1 MSEFLLSVG
10 IDLGTTTTQ
19 LIFSRLEVEN
29 TASAASIP
37 RIQIV
42 DKEIIY
48 RGEIYFT
55 PLINRTVIDVNA
67 VRELVEKEYKKAGIT
82 PSDLAAGA
90 VIITGETARKENSA
104 AVLRTLSGLAGDFV
118 VATAGSDL
126 ESIIAGRGAGTAAMS
141 KKTFGRPLA
150 NLDIGGGTTNT
161 AVFKDGDPVDTS
173 CLDIGGRQIILDPAS
188 LKITYVAEKVK
199 VLSDRLKLNIKE
211 GGVTSLGDLTR
222 LCRRL
227 AEIMAQSLNLTSD
240 CPTEDLELFI
250 TAHPLRQTW
259 PLSGLTF
266 SGGVAD
272 FIYNDYDPRQPFP
285 YGDIGPLLGHCIR
298 ECPAFQKVERLVP
311 QETIRATVVG
321 AGSNTMEISG
331 STIAISDQTVL
342 PIKNIPILKLTEDD
356 EAGDYKYF
364 SSRLAEKVTWYK
376 EENRDSYHEVAVAFK
391 GVLDPSFEKVKYIC
405 GKVIEGLSDYLRT
418 NDLLVVVLDRDMA
431 KSLGNALM
439 NALPGKK
446 IISLDTVKVDNGDYI
461 DIGSPL
467 ANGRV
472 VPVVVK
478 TLVFGR

>member
-1 MSEFLLSVG
+1 MSEYLLSVG

-48 RGEIYFT
+48 RSDIYFT
-55 PLINRTVIDVNA
+55 PLLSRAVIDVSA

-82 PSDLAAGA
+82 PDDLSAGA
-90 VIITGETARKENSA
+90 VIITGETARKENSE

-141 KKTFGRPLA
+141 KKTFGRALV
-150 NLDIGGGTTNT
+150 NLDIGGGTTNL
-161 AVFKDGDPVDTS
+161 AVFQEGDPADTS
-173 CLDIGGRQIILDPAS
+173 CLDIGGRQIIIDPQTMK
-188 LKITYVAEKVK
+188 LTYVAEKVSI
-199 VLSDRLKLNIKE
+199 LAGRMNLKIKE
-211 GGVTSLGDLTR
+211 GETASIGDVTKI
-222 LCRRL
+222 CERL
-227 AEIMAQSLNLTSD
+227 ALIMAQSLGLA
-240 CPTEDLELFI
+240 PATEDLDLFI
-250 TAHPLRQTW
+250 TAHPLKHSWQFG
-259 PLSGLTF
+259 GLTF

-272 FIYNDYDPRQPFP
+272 FIYNDYDSAKPFP

-298 ECPAFQKVERLVP
+298 NCRPFDQVERLIP

-331 STIAISDQTVL
+331 STIAISDASVL
-342 PIKNIPILKLTEDD
+342 PIKNIPILKLTDDD

-364 SSRLAEKVTWYK
+364 SSRLAEKASWFKDEGEDTYQ
-376 EENRDSYHEVAVAFK
+376 RIAVAFR
-391 GVLDPSFEKVKYIC
+391 GVDNPSFEKVQELAR
-405 GKVIEGLSDYLRT
+405 KVIEGMADYLRT
-418 NDLLVVVLDRDMA
+418 NDLLVVAMDRDMA
-431 KSLGNALM
+431 KSLGYALM
-439 NALPGKK
+439 NALPHKK
-446 IISLDTVKVDNGDYI
+446 IISLDTVKVENGDYI
-461 DIGSPL
+461 DIGTPL

-478 TLVFGR
+478 TLVFGK

>member
-1 MSEFLLSVG
+1 MSEYLLSVG

-48 RGEIYFT
+48 RSDIYFT
-55 PLINRTVIDVNA
+55 PLLNRAVIDVNA
-67 VRELVEKEYKKAGIT
+67 VRGLVEKEYKKAGIE
-82 PSDLAAGA
+82 PKDLSAGA
-90 VIITGETARKENSA
+90 VIITGETARKENSE

-141 KKTFGRPLA
+141 KKAFGRPLA

-161 AVFKDGDPVDTS
+161 AVFLEGDPVDTS
-173 CLDIGGRQIILDPAS
+173 CLDIGGRQIILEPRD
-188 LKITYVAEKVK
+188 LKLTYVAEKVGE
-199 VLSDRLKLNIKE
+199 LARRMNLRIEE
-211 GGVTSLGDLTR
+211 GRAADLGDLTR

-227 AEIMAQSLNLTSD
+227 AEILARSLGLDNGPAD
-240 CPTEDLELFI
+240 DLDLFI

-259 PLSGLTF
+259 PIKGLTF

-272 FIYNDYDPRQPFP
+272 FIYNDYDPGNPFP

-298 ECPAFQKVERLVP
+298 ECEPFKKVELLKP
-311 QETIRATVVG
+311 LETIRATVVG

-331 STIAISDQTVL
+331 STIAISDAGVL
-342 PIKNIPILKLTEDD
+342 PIKNIPILKLTDDD

-364 SSRLAEKVTWYK
+364 SSRLAEKAAWYK
-376 EENRDSYHEVAVAFK
+376 EEGTDRYQQMAVAFR
-391 GVLDPSFEKVKYIC
+391 GVFNPSFDKVKYIC
-405 GKVIEGLSDYLRT
+405 GKVVEGLSDYLRT

-431 KSLGNALM
+431 KSLGYALM
-439 NALPGKK
+439 NALPNKK
-446 IISLDTVKVDNGDYI
+446 IISLDTVKVENGDYI
-461 DIGSPL
+461 DIGAPL

>member
-42 DKEIIY
+42 GKEIIY
-48 RGEIYFT
+48 RSDIYFT
-55 PLINRTVIDVNA
+55 PLLNRCIIDA
-67 VRELVEKEYKKAGIT
+67 DKVREIVEKEYAKAGIR
-82 PSDLAAGA
+82 PADLSAGA
-90 VIITGETARKENSA
+90 VIITGETARKENSE

-141 KKTFGRPLA
+141 KKNFGRPLA

-161 AVFKDGDPVDTS
+161 AIFKDGDPVDTS
-173 CLDIGGRQIILDPAS
+173 CLDIGGRQIILDPNS
-188 LKITYVAEKVK
+188 LKMSYVAEKMK
-199 VLSDRLKLNIKE
+199 VLAGRLKLNLEE
-211 GGVTSLGDLTR
+211 GRNATIDDLTK

-227 AEIMAQSLNLTSD
+227 AEIMAQSLGLSEG
-240 CPTEDLELFI
+240 PSEDLELFI

-272 FIYNDYDPRQPFP
+272 FIYKDYDPRQPFP

-298 ECPAFQKVERLVP
+298 ECQSFKKVELLEP

-331 STIAISDQTVL
+331 STIAISDHTVL

-364 SSRLAEKVTWYK
+364 ASRLAEKATWYK
-376 EENRDSYHEVAVAFK
+376 EESSDSYQQMAVAFK
-391 GVLDPSFEKVKYIC
+391 GVFNPSFEKVKYIC
-405 GKVIEGLSDYLRT
+405 NKVIEGLSDYLRT

-431 KSLGNALM
+431 KSLGYALM
-439 NALPGKK
+439 NALPNKK
-446 IISLDTVKVDNGDYI
+446 IISLDTVKVENGDYI

-478 TLVFGR
+478 TLVFGK